1 MSVTFQDF
9 SYDMLPKKS
18 FKILNFFFV
27 KKKVCQLKFT
37 CVNLATQTA
46 HFLINY
52 VFGHKICSK
61 KRTSERKGESEN
73 IN

>member
-1 MSVTFQDF
+1 VSVTFQDF
-9 SYDMLPKKS
+9 SYDVLPKKI
-18 FKILNFFFV
+18 KIILDYFLLS
-27 KKKVCQLKFT
+27 CQLKFT

-52 VFGHKICSK
+52 VFGQKICSK